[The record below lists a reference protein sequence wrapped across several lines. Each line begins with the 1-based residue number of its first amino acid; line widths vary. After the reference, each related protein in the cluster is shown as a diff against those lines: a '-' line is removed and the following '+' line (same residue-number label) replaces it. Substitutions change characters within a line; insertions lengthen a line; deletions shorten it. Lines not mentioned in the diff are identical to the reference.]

1 MLLLFSYRGL
11 QMTKPSASQPLAGI
25 EVIELSNMITCSLA
39 AMTMAAQGAEVIKVE
54 PPAMGDK
61 MRPLGTQK
69 NGVSGFFHN
78 CNRGKRSLAI
88 DLKSEA
94 GVEAVKKLI
103 ARADV
108 LLHNYRPGVMD
119 RIGLGSDV
127 LREINPKL
135 IYVAV
140 SGFGTEGPMADFPA
154 FDHVIQGLAGFTDLQ
169 SSEKDSF
176 DHIRTFICDKVTAYT
191 VCQAATAA
199 LLARATTNE
208 GQHIDISMLHA
219 CISFMW
225 PDGMMHR
232 TLKDD
237 DKFEMSPG
245 SDYFQT
251 INYSDGGVAVA
262 PLADSHWEA
271 LLPMV
276 GYPELIGTPLY
287 ASIGSR
293 MTNMKQVVEVL
304 KNPRVDIG
312 VEKAL
317 EILVAADV
325 PCSPCLKR
333 DDLESSEQIKAIG
346 ALETYVTKAMGKL
359 TAPTPPV
366 LFEGKATSQ
375 AKASPLLGEHS
386 ASILEELGW
395 TKDSISELVNSGDIK
410 ITTI

>member
-1 MLLLFSYRGL
+1 
-11 QMTKPSASQPLAGI
+11 MTKPSASQPLAGI

>member
-1 MLLLFSYRGL
+1 
-11 QMTKPSASQPLAGI
+11 MTKPSASQPLAGI

-154 FDHVIQGLAGFTDLQ
+154 FDHVIQGLTGFTDLQ
-169 SSEKDSF
+169 SSEEDSF

-304 KNPRVDIG
+304 KNPRIDIG

-395 TKDSISELVNSGDIK
+395 TKDSIDELVNSGDVK

>member
-1 MLLLFSYRGL
+1 
-11 QMTKPSASQPLAGI
+11 MTKPSASQPLAGI

-140 SGFGTEGPMADFPA
+140 SGFGTEGQMADFPA

-169 SSEKDSF
+169 SSEENSF

-262 PLADSHWEA
+262 PLADSHWTA

-276 GYPELIGTPLY
+276 GYPELIGPPLY

-395 TKDSISELVNSGDIK
+395 TKDSIDELVNSGDVK
-410 ITTI
+410 ITSI